1 MCYKRLRLIYGCG
14 KVGGIVEVYIVGIW
28 FWVFV
33 GLFFIVYELV
43 IFFMFYNIVW
53 KREKK

>member
-14 KVGGIVEVYIVGIW
+14 KVGGIVEVYFVDIW
-28 FWVFV
+28 FWVFI